1 MLCLDV
7 TVTVKVAPADY
18 ESDNEDGQGDFNIVK
33 NPQTGL
39 IGTRQYSGQGAST
52 DILVASARAYVAA
65 INRLLGADAPR
76 RRKNANPLEG

>member
-1 MLCLDV
+1 
-7 TVTVKVAPADY
+7 
-18 ESDNEDGQGDFNIVK
+18 VK
-33 NPQTGL
+33 NPQTGM

-76 RRKNANPLEG
+76 RRKNANPLE